1 MLMPDFENVEGRLA
15 AYRIVRDFFR
25 GLFGRGVDR
34 DLNGALNRA

>member
-25 GLFGRGVDR
+25 GLLRRSTAQDF
-34 DLNGALNRA
+34 NTALKA